1 MEIISM
7 DRRVFEAMVSGVENL
22 EAKVMALHR
31 KQEDL
36 GLKRWLDNQDVCQLL
51 GIGKRTLQ
59 SYREKG
65 LLPYSL
71 FRHKIFYKKEDVERS
86 LEVSHHSGKSDE

>member
-1 MEIISM
+1 M
-7 DRRVFEAMVSGVENL
+7 DRKVFEAMVTGVESL
-22 EAKVMALHR
+22 EQKVMELYSEQ
-31 KQEDL
+31 KDL

-65 LLPYSL
+65 LLPYSR
-71 FRHKIFYKKEDVERS
+71 FRHKIFYKKEDIER
-86 LEVSHHSGKSDE
+86 LLKMSHYSAKNNE